1 MKQFV
6 VVAVFVMPMLAGC
19 SGDSTDASLTNTSES
34 MEQSVEVD
42 IVGQYKLDKAA
53 LRAVIMSQRPAETP
67 AVGPAA
73 DASIEMVD
81 QMLEGMNGSIY
92 LEADSTCR
100 MSMAMMGKKKVLVG
114 SWKLQ
119 GERLAIT
126 ASEEGRE
133 QETRLAT
140 FANGLIT
147 IEQESNGQ
155 PMPMTF
161 KRAAK

>member
-1 MKQFV
+1 
-6 VVAVFVMPMLAGC
+6 
-19 SGDSTDASLTNTSES
+19 
-34 MEQSVEVD
+34 
-42 IVGQYKLDKAA
+42 
-53 LRAVIMSQRPAETP
+53 
-67 AVGPAA
+67 
-73 DASIEMVD
+73 
-81 QMLEGMNGSIY
+81 
-92 LEADSTCR
+92 
-100 MSMAMMGKKKVLVG
+100 MAMMGKKKVLVG

-119 GERLAIT
+119 GELLAIT

-133 QETRLAT
+133 QETRLAK